1 MAHGTM
7 AASATQSGGIALRIK
22 MVSLEDGITSCGF
35 RKMAAFVA
43 RINED
48 TESCY
53 VSTNRYRNI
62 RNGLRGTLG
71 SAGSLE
77 DEDIDL
83 AARHLITA
91 DVVGFSS
98 MTGYAELTR
107 RLITRVK
114 ELDPSTFVIWGGIH
128 AIIQP
133 EDAILADVDAICTGE
148 GEFAFEELYGLLQEG
163 RDPTTVKNFW
173 FKPPDGSIIKNHFLP
188 LMSVDQMESLPFPQY
203 GEGET
208 IYETGQGFK
217 PMNARHYI
225 DNDGLSYTTLWS
237 IGCPF
242 HCTYCGNTK
251 FIAND
256 AKYKRIRHP
265 SARYIVDEVKTARAR
280 FPHLSHVSFHDDS
293 FMAIPYREI
302 EEFAELWKAE
312 LDLPFAVYGVIPN
325 YVKRDKFELL
335 TWAGMNRVRMG
346 IQSGS
351 RRTLDFYKRPSPPEK
366 ILAAG
371 EVNASFAPEYHI
383 PPAYD
388 IITDNPVETAED
400 LKETLQLLYDM
411 ARPYTLFIYSLKV
424 IPNTELEKA
433 MKERGIDIEEIS
445 ATFMAIPP
453 RLNNLLLYTLTMWR
467 PPEWLWKR
475 LLKHVKASTEEQR
488 MYPRLGRLLR
498 GMYLSRRAL
507 SHLVKLDFSAIP
519 GRTGYYFWRLG
530 LIGMWRK
537 HMTRRLPRPPR
548 PEKEIAREQRAQ
560 KIAA

>member
-1 MAHGTM
+1 
-7 AASATQSGGIALRIK
+7 

-43 RINED
+43 RINAD

-53 VSTNRYRNI
+53 VSTNTYRSI

-77 DEDIDL
+77 PEDIDI
-83 AARHLITA
+83 AARGLIDA

-98 MTGYAELTR
+98 MTGYADLTR
-107 RLITRVK
+107 KLITRVK

-128 AIIQP
+128 PIIHP

-148 GEFAFEELYGLLQEG
+148 GEFAFEELHQLLLEG
-163 RDPTTVKNFW
+163 RDPTAVKNFW
-173 FKPPDGSIIKNHFLP
+173 FKPDGAEGDVIRNHFLP
-188 LMSVDQMESLPFPQY
+188 LMSVAQMEELPFPQY
-203 GEGET
+203 GDGET
-208 IYETGQGFK
+208 IYREGAGFV
-217 PMNARHYI
+217 PMTAADYI
-225 DNDGLSYTTLWS
+225 ANDGLSYTTLWS

-251 FIAND
+251 FISND
-256 AKYKRIRHP
+256 PKYKRIRHP
-265 SARYIVDEVKTARAR
+265 SARYIVDEVKTARSR

-335 TWAGMNRVRMG
+335 TWAGMNRIRMG

-371 EVNASFAPEYHI
+371 EINASFAPTYHI

-388 IITDNPVETAED
+388 IITDNPVETRQD
-400 LKETLQLLYDM
+400 ICDTLQLLYDM
-411 ARPYTLFIYSLKV
+411 DRPYTMFIYSLKV
-424 IPNTELEKA
+424 IPNTQLEKA
-433 MKERGIDIEEIS
+433 MKERGIDLDEIS
-445 ATFMAIPP
+445 ATFMSIPP
-453 RLNNLLLYTLTMWR
+453 RVNNLLLYTLCLWR

-475 LLKHVKASTEEQR
+475 MLKRVRASTEPQKE
-488 MYPRLGRLLR
+488 YPRLGAFLR
-498 GMYLSRRAL
+498 GAYLSRRAL
-507 SHLVKLDFSAIP
+507 SHLAKLDFSAIP
-519 GRTGYYFWRLG
+519 GKTGYWVWRVG
-530 LIGMWRK
+530 LIGMWRRRF
-537 HMTRRLPRPPR
+537 TTRLPRPPR
-548 PEKEIAREQRAQ
+548 PEREIAKDVRAGR
-560 KIAA
+560 IAA

>member
-1 MAHGTM
+1 M
-7 AASATQSGGIALRIK
+7 RIK
-22 MVSLEDGITSCGF
+22 LVSLEDGITSCGF

-53 VSTNRYRNI
+53 VSTNRYRSI

-77 DEDIDL
+77 AEDIDL
-83 AARHLITA
+83 AARGLVDA

-114 ELDPSTFVIWGGIH
+114 ELDPSTYVIWGGIH
-128 AIIQP
+128 PIIHP

-148 GEFAFEELYGLLQEG
+148 GEFAFEELRALMVEG
-163 RDPTTVKNFW
+163 RDPTNVMNFW
-173 FKPPDGSIIKNHFLP
+173 FKGQNGDVVRNRFRP
-188 LMSVDQMESLPFPQY
+188 LMSTDEMETLPFPQY

-208 IYETGQGFK
+208 IYEAQLGFQ

-242 HCTYCGNTK
+242 HCSYCGNTK

-325 YVKRDKFELL
+325 YVKREKFELL
-335 TWAGMNRVRMG
+335 TWAGMNRIRMG

-371 EVNASFAPEYHI
+371 AVNASFAPRYHI

-388 IITDNPVETAED
+388 IITDNPIETRED
-400 LKETLQLLYDM
+400 LCETLQLLYDM
-411 ARPYTLFIYSLKV
+411 QRPYTLFIYSLKV

-433 MKERGIDIEEIS
+433 MKELGIDIEEIS
-445 ATFMAIPP
+445 ASFMAIPP
-453 RLNNLLLYTLTMWR
+453 RVNNLLLYLLTLWR
-467 PPEWLWKR
+467 PPRWLWKR
-475 LLKHVKASTEEQR
+475 LLARVRTSTEPQPL
-488 MYPRLGRLLR
+488 YPRLGRLLR
-498 GMYLSRRAL
+498 GMYLARRAM
-507 SHLVKLDFSAIP
+507 SHLRKLDFSAIP
-519 GRTGYYFWRLG
+519 GRTGYVFWRLG
-530 LIGMWRK
+530 LIGLWRRR
-537 HMTRRLPRPPR
+537 MTRRLPRPPR
-548 PEKEIAREQRAQ
+548 PEREIAREQRTQ
-560 KIAA
+560 KLAA